1 MILGNSHFAKS
12 PVQSQKYIWLA
23 EYFDGSYLT
32 EYDLENRKTNSFYDI
47 DKERLIRFGLIGCG
61 NQVYFDVANGI
72 FNVNRDR
79 INISYTA
86 NGVDYPLTGRTFLYN
101 DIIQFKEAVADAN
114 IFSKQNSSGR
124 LHSNITAHAI
134 GYKKAMELA
143 GVNIHFQTILHLPL
157 DQPAYLQIKIS
168 SSQDLSGKLI
178 VRMNGL
184 VASEIEAPLKANMA
198 GIINWTP

>member
-1 MILGNSHFAKS
+1 MIFGNGHFAKS

-23 EYFDGSYLT
+23 EYYDGTFLT

-47 DKERLIRFGLIGCG
+47 DKNKLIRFGLIGCG
-61 NQVYFDVANGI
+61 NQIYFDVANGI
-72 FNVNRDR
+72 FNINHDR
-79 INISYTA
+79 IMISYVTK
-86 NGVDYPLTGRTFLYN
+86 DTEYPLTGRTLLYN
-101 DIIQFKEAVADAN
+101 DIIQFKEATAEAN
-114 IFSKQNSSGR
+114 LLTKGKSEGRMHSS
-124 LHSNITAHAI
+124 IVTHAI
-134 GYKKAMELA
+134 GYKKAMDLA

-157 DQPAYLQIKIS
+157 DQPAYVQIKIS
-168 SSQDLSGKLI
+168 SSQDLNGKLI